1 MTGRL
6 EQVMEPE
13 RNSFNLVRLLAAA
26 SVIGSHAFLISNG
39 TGSPEPLWSLTGL
52 TLGQHAVHIFFVVSG
67 LTLARSIKV
76 SPNIASYA
84 VARFL
89 RIVPALIGFGVL
101 FAFFIGPFVSSAPWV
116 DYFSSRETWLYPLT
130 VWLEFQH
137 TAPPPKVLESVPIS
151 GAINNPL
158 WTIKYEIFAYVGL
171 GLVAVSGL
179 LRFGWF
185 LAALLSTSLA
195 LTIILRPF
203 EISDGW
209 GALFQA
215 AKFGSCFLLGVV
227 AYKYRSAIPT
237 SALWLLVSLAIA
249 TALGNT
255 SLALLAFIVLDAH
268 LALVVGSHD
277 FAALSA
283 WTRSNDM
290 SYGTYI
296 YGWPTHQSLIALF
309 PGIGMWSGGVS
320 TLLIA
325 MALGYLSWRVVEKP
339 AFSLKRK
346 IKLGKELVL
355 SSSKPSKS

>member
-6 EQVMEPE
+6 AQVMEPE

-26 SVIGSHAFLISNG
+26 SVIISHTFLIPNG
-39 TGSPEPLWSLTGL
+39 IGSPEPLWSLTGL

-67 LTLARSIKV
+67 LTLARSIEV
-76 SPNIASYA
+76 SPNIANYA

-89 RIVPALIGFGVL
+89 RIVPALVGFGVV
-101 FAFFIGPFVSSAPWV
+101 FAFLVGPFVSDASRF

-137 TAPPPKVLESVPIS
+137 TASPPKVLESVPIA

-158 WTIKYEIFAYVGL
+158 WTIKYEIFAYIGL
-171 GLVAVSGL
+171 GLMAVCGV
-179 LRFGWF
+179 LRSRW
-185 LAALLSTSLA
+185 LVVALLSLSLI
-195 LTIILRPF
+195 LTIILQPF
-203 EISDGW
+203 EINEGW

-215 AKFGSCFLLGVV
+215 AKFGLCFLLGVI
-227 AYKYRSAIPT
+227 AYKYRSSIST
-237 SALWLLVSLAIA
+237 NALWFLASLAAA
-249 TALGNT
+249 TVLGNT
-255 SLALLAFIVLDAH
+255 GISLLAFIVLDAH

-277 FAALSA
+277 FGALSV

-309 PGIGMWSGGVS
+309 PGIGMLSGGLL

-325 MALGYLSWRVVEKP
+325 MLLGYFSWRVVEKP
-339 AFSLKRK
+339 ALNLKRK
-346 IKLGKELVL
+346 IKLKNDLAL
-355 SSSKPSKS
+355 SSSD